1 MTYAAEVIRAIKAA
15 NLRDQVKIIV
25 GGAPVTAEWAAQIGA
40 DAFALDA
47 ASGAERCKELLMH

>member
-1 MTYAAEVIRAIKAA
+1 MIRAIKAA

-47 ASGAERCKELLMH
+47 ASGAERCKQLLMQ